1 MPSGRAAYLPG
12 PLRRHS
18 LPGAHCRETCRTAP
32 SSPRK
37 GRKIHAPG
45 LPKPDVITRTLS
57 QRISTVYRILSLSA
71 CLLLTACASSP
82 QSLYQTSVKAGH
94 SPMASSTLEAIHN
107 TQAIPLP
114 ISSELLAPQWPI
126 SADEPRLDF
135 GSSISN
141 YRVFSLELKKGE
153 RYTLNVQSLCRKPCV
168 SFNKL
173 ALKPKAMLLDSYG
186 AIIASKPSR
195 ASAQVGQVN
204 LSWDGEA
211 PEDGTYY
218 LLVAADNDNLG
229 ETIVIDDVWVNNSP
243 LMAVK
248 VGMTSSPFG
257 KISAFSSPR
266 QN

>member
-1 MPSGRAAYLPG
+1 MHKFL
-12 PLRRHS
+12 
-18 LPGAHCRETCRTAP
+18 
-32 SSPRK
+32 
-37 GRKIHAPG
+37 
-45 LPKPDVITRTLS
+45 TL
-57 QRISTVYRILSLSA
+57 TA
-71 CLLLTACASSP
+71 CLLLGACSQQAV
-82 QSLYQTSVKAGH
+82 YKESVKAGK
-94 SPMASSTLEAIHN
+94 SPMAKSTLEAIHN

-114 ISSELLAPQWPI
+114 VNSDLLTGQWPI
-126 SADEPRLDF
+126 SADEPRMDF

-141 YRVFSLELKKGE
+141 YRVFSLTLKKGE
-153 RYTLNVQSLCRKPCV
+153 PYSLNVQSLCKKPCV

-173 ALKPKAMLLDSYG
+173 ALKPRAMLLDSYG

-195 ASAQVGQVN
+195 ASAVVGQIN

-248 VGMTSSPFG
+248 VGMHSAPFG
-257 KISAFSSPR
+257 RISAFSTPR
-266 QN
+266 

>member
-1 MPSGRAAYLPG
+1 MHKFL
-12 PLRRHS
+12 
-18 LPGAHCRETCRTAP
+18 
-32 SSPRK
+32 
-37 GRKIHAPG
+37 
-45 LPKPDVITRTLS
+45 TL
-57 QRISTVYRILSLSA
+57 A
-71 CLLLTACASSP
+71 GCLLLAACASN
-82 QSLYQTSVKAGH
+82 QQAVYEQAVKAGT
-94 SPMASSTLEAIHN
+94 SPMAKSTLEAIHN

-114 ISSELLAPQWPI
+114 LTPSLLATQWPI
-126 SADEPRLDF
+126 GADEPRLDF

-153 RYTLNVQSLCRKPCV
+153 SYRLNVNSLCHKPC
-168 SFNKL
+168 SGLNKL
-173 ALKPKAMLLDSYG
+173 ALKPRAMLLDAYG
-186 AIIASKPSR
+186 TVIANKPTS
-195 ASAQVGQVN
+195 ASTMVGQIN

-248 VGMTSSPFG
+248 VDMHSSPFG

-266 QN
+266 KK

>member
-1 MPSGRAAYLPG
+1 MHKFL
-12 PLRRHS
+12 
-18 LPGAHCRETCRTAP
+18 
-32 SSPRK
+32 
-37 GRKIHAPG
+37 
-45 LPKPDVITRTLS
+45 TLA
-57 QRISTVYRILSLSA
+57 A
-71 CLLLTACASSP
+71 CLLLGACSQQAI
-82 QSLYQTSVKAGH
+82 YQESVKAGR
-94 SPMASSTLEAIHN
+94 SPMAKNTLEAIHN

-114 ISSELLAPQWPI
+114 VNADLLTNQWPI

-141 YRVFSLELKKGE
+141 YRVFSLALKKGE
-153 RYTLNVQSLCRKPCV
+153 PYSLNVQSLCHTPCV

-195 ASAQVGQVN
+195 ASAVVGQIN

-229 ETIVIDDVWVNNSP
+229 ETIVIDDVWMNNSP

-248 VGMTSSPFG
+248 VGMSSSPFG
-257 KISAFSSPR
+257 KISAFSSTR
-266 QN
+266 AK

>member
-1 MPSGRAAYLPG
+1 MY
-12 PLRRHS
+12 
-18 LPGAHCRETCRTAP
+18 
-32 SSPRK
+32 K
-37 GRKIHAPG
+37 F
-45 LPKPDVITRTLS
+45 
-57 QRISTVYRILSLSA
+57 LSLSA
-71 CLLLTACASSP
+71 CLLLTACVSSP
-82 QSLYQTSVKAGH
+82 QALYQESVKAGH
-94 SPMASSTLEAIHN
+94 SPMASTTLEAIHN

-141 YRVFSLELKKGE
+141 YRVFSLQLKKGE
-153 RYTLNVQSLCRKPCV
+153 PYRLNVQSLCQHPCR

-173 ALKPKAMLLDSYG
+173 AVKPKAMLLDSYG

-195 ASAQVGQVN
+195 ASALVGQVN
-204 LSWDGEA
+204 LSWEGEA

-218 LLVAADNDNLG
+218 LLVAADNDKPG

-248 VGMTSSPFG
+248 VGMASSPFG
-257 KISAFSSPR
+257 RISAFSSPL